1 MSFWGNNKN
10 ANENETS
17 QFNPTEKIGNDIWID
32 SNNKLLMI
40 RTKMNMK
47 PRYLL
52 RFDQLEDYSV
62 VENDKTIEKNNG
74 VSRAIA
80 GSVMFGQT
88 GAIVGAITKSNKN
101 VQFTNLLQIRVFA
114 NGTLDNNLI
123 IPFIIGGKIKHD
135 SFIYKDATSRVNSC
149 ISTLDKI
156 INTSN
161 ELPVSDELIEQLRRI
176 KLLLD
181 EGILTQAEFDQKK
194 QELLNN

>member
-161 ELPVSDELIEQLRRI
+161 ELPVSDELIEQLRKI

>member
-32 SNNKLLMI
+32 STNKLLMI

-52 RFDQLEDYSV
+52 RFDQLENYSV

-80 GSVMFGQT
+80 GSMMFGQT

-149 ISTLDKI
+149 ISSLDKI

-161 ELPVSDELIEQLRRI
+161 ELPVSDVLIEQLRKI